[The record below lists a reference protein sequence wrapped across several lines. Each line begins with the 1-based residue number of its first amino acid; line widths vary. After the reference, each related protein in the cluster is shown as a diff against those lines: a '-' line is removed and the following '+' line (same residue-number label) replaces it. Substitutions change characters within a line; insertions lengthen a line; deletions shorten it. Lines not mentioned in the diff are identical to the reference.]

1 MGKLVVTEFVTV
13 DGVFEDPGGAEG
25 AEHGGWSFTF
35 DGGEEFFAFK
45 GAELEAA
52 DAQLLGRVTYEAF
65 AQAWPERKGDPFS
78 DKFNSMPKYVVS
90 ETLSDLAW
98 ENSTAIGTDLAT
110 EVPRLT
116 QRYSGDVLVNGSGRL
131 VRGLLAA
138 GLVDE
143 LRLMIFPVILG
154 SGQRL
159 LDAADADS
167 AGYTKLTLT
176 ESRPIGSD
184 GIYLHIYRPRT

>member
-13 DGVFEDPGGAEG
+13 DGVFEDPGGSEG
-25 AEHGGWSFTF
+25 TKHGGWSFTV
-35 DGGEEFFAFK
+35 DGGQEFFEFK

-52 DAQLLGRVTYEAF
+52 DAQLLGRVTYEGF

-90 ETLSDLAW
+90 QTLSDPSW
-98 ENSTAIGTDLAT
+98 ENSTVIDLA

-116 QRYSGDVLVNGSGRL
+116 QRYAGDVLVNGSGRL
-131 VRGLLAA
+131 VRSLLAA

-143 LRLMIFPVILG
+143 LRLMIFPLILG

-159 LDAADADS
+159 LAADPPS
-167 AGYTKLTLT
+167 AAAGGGATKLTLT
-176 ESRPIGSD
+176 ESRPIGGD
-184 GIYLHIYRPRT
+184 GIFLHIYRPRA